1 MRTKLVTTHY
11 FVKRM
16 AGRKPDPGRRGTLL
30 ASGTRSLEVL
40 TVWIAA
46 LADRASTAAVR
57 IRMIVDRNLRNLG
70 LGKGMVVAAAR
81 AGRISS
87 QGDTV

>member
-1 MRTKLVTTHY
+1 M
-11 FVKRM
+11 
-16 AGRKPDPGRRGTLL
+16 
-30 ASGTRSLEVL
+30 
-40 TVWIAA
+40 WIAA

-57 IRMIVDRNLRNLG
+57 IRMIVDRNLRNPG

>member
-16 AGRKPDPGRRGTLL
+16 AGRKPDPDGSWTRDGT
-30 ASGTRSLEVL
+30 
-40 TVWIAA
+40 I
-46 LADRASTAAVR
+46 
-57 IRMIVDRNLRNLG
+57 
-70 LGKGMVVAAAR
+70 VAAAR

-87 QGDTV
+87 QGDAV